1 MRERRR
7 FPRKQV
13 EYRAL
18 FRGGYLALGLAQVLD
33 ISEQGLFLE
42 TPYPAALNDVVI
54 VNFDHDD
61 LGKEVNLRCRVVRHV
76 PRSGMGLEIML
87 NTDELLLKD
96 WLSHAYQSL

>member
-18 FRGGYLALGLAQVLD
+18 FRGGYLALGHAQVRD

-42 TPYPAALNDVVI
+42 TSYPAAIDDVVI
-54 VNFDHDD
+54 VNFDHDE
-61 LGKEVNLRCRVVRHV
+61 LGKEVSMRCRVVRNI

-87 NTDELLLKD
+87 STDEVLLKD
-96 WLSHAYQSL
+96 WLTYANQLF

>member
-1 MRERRR
+1 MHERRR

-18 FRGGYLALGLAQVLD
+18 FKGGYLALGLAQVRD
-33 ISEQGLFLE
+33 ISEQGLFVE
-42 TPYPAALNDVVI
+42 TPYPAAINDVVI

-61 LGKEVNLRCRVVRHV
+61 LGKEVSMRCRVVRHI

-87 NTDELLLKD
+87 NTDEQRLKY
-96 WLSHAYQSL
+96 WLNLAKP